1 MFARIFMICEVRTKE
16 FVRSEM
22 WLGEN
27 CFWKVCD
34 SNHLIR
40 RINITT
46 ASVSTLAG
54 TSGSFGSMEW
64 VPDLDLIVLQFSTL
78 APLKAQSDR
87 DLLELFLISR
97 DKISK
102 EYCFINLVWV

>member
-1 MFARIFMICEVRTKE
+1 
-16 FVRSEM
+16 M